1 MKKRIVTLCFVML
14 LVLASSVTALADDI
28 KGEEGWQVAFDG
40 RSMNSNFSTSKID
53 EQIGGLQPGD
63 SIELTMKLVNSYDG
77 EADWYMRNQVLEAL
91 EDAGNISGGA
101 YDYLLT
107 YTDKNG
113 AETTLY
119 SSENFGGDGKYNGVG
134 LHGATTTLD
143 DYFYLDRMGR
153 GNTGV
158 VKLKVRLEPE
168 TSSNKYQNTLARL
181 QMDFATE
188 VVGGGSTR
196 RPVRTG
202 DQTRILL
209 YVILTLAA
217 GMTLMVIAVMRLRR
231 ENEETAPAV
240 NETRKRTARRRRR

>member
-1 MKKRIVTLCFVML
+1 ML

-28 KGEEGWQVAFDG
+28 KGEEGWQVRFDG
-40 RSMNSNFSTSKID
+40 KNMSSNFSTGKID

-63 SIELTMKLVNSYDG
+63 SIELTMTLVNDFDG
-77 EADWYMRNQVLEAL
+77 ETDWYMRNQVLEAL

-107 YTDKNG
+107 YTDKDG
-113 AETTLY
+113 TVTTLY
-119 SSENFGGDGKYNGVG
+119 SSENFGGDGRINGVG
-134 LHGATTTLD
+134 LHGATTTLE
-143 DYFYLDRMGR
+143 DYFYLDRMSK

-188 VVGGGSTR
+188 VVGGSGGDTR

-202 DQTRILL
+202 DQTKILL
-209 YVILTLAA
+209 YVVLTLTA
-217 GMTLMVIAVMRLRR
+217 GLTLLVIAVMRLRR
-231 ENEETAPAV
+231 EQEEEAV
-240 NETRKRTARRRRR
+240 PVNGAQGRTAGRRQR